1 MNTLLRRSALVRRA
15 LPAALVA
22 TALISGCSTGAAGKV
37 KDAESSAPS
46 SAANGSDAGPLK
58 PVSGGKGQDDPA
70 LQSFY
75 TQKLDWAACPDD
87 PETDGDETELD
98 CAEMRVPLD
107 YANPGARSIDIAVMR
122 YKAADGGSR
131 IGSLLTNPGGPGA
144 SGLEYLENTVQ
155 DLSPDVHRSF
165 DVVGFDPRGVGKSTA
180 VQCLTDAERDK
191 RNSEDGPDPKDQAA
205 YKAFNDKRAKDFA
218 AGCQAKSGDL
228 LKFVG
233 TRNVARDM
241 DVLRYLVG
249 DKKLNYLGF
258 SYGTYLGAL
267 YAEEFPGRTGRL
279 VLDGA
284 VDPAADQLDES
295 VGQQVGFEQS
305 FTRFAKDCA
314 TRAGCPLG
322 SDPAK
327 AAANGVDFLDSLRT
341 KPLPTEDPRRKLTSS
356 LAWTGMIRLLY
367 ADESQ
372 GWKAL
377 RETFAAA
384 MQRGNGSLFL
394 RFADDYNGRDERGR
408 YDNSMDALTVVGC
421 ADSMADAPSPARV
434 QETLAKLRAQAPL
447 FSRDASA
454 DDLDGPGCEFW
465 PFRTPE
471 KPHTVKAAGSAPIL
485 VVGTTGD
492 PATPYAASQK
502 LAQGFEKA
510 TLLTFEGEGHTAYS
524 RGNQCIDDAVNA
536 YLLEGTM
543 PAQGTRCK

>member
-1 MNTLLRRSALVRRA
+1 M
-15 LPAALVA
+15 
-22 TALISGCSTGAAGKV
+22 
-37 KDAESSAPS
+37 
-46 SAANGSDAGPLK
+46 
-58 PVSGGKGQDDPA
+58 
-70 LQSFY
+70 
-75 TQKLDWAACPDD
+75 
-87 PETDGDETELD
+87 
-98 CAEMRVPLD
+98 
-107 YANPGARSIDIAVMR
+107 
-122 YKAADGGSR
+122 
-131 IGSLLTNPGGPGA
+131 
-144 SGLEYLENTVQ
+144 
-155 DLSPDVHRSF
+155 SPDVHRSF

-180 VQCLTDAERDK
+180 VRCLTDAERDK

-205 YKAFNDKRAKDFA
+205 SKAFSDKRAKDFA

-228 LKFVG
+228 LKFAG

-267 YAEEFPGRTGRL
+267 YAEEFPAAPAAWCSTARSTRPPTSSTNRWASRSASSSCVHALREGLRDARRLPAGQRPGEGRHQRRRL
-279 VLDGA
+279 PRQPA
-284 VDPAADQLDES
+284 HQPAAD
-295 VGQQVGFEQS
+295 
-305 FTRFAKDCA
+305 RR
-314 TRAGCPLG
+314 RAPQ
-322 SDPAK
+322 AHVV
-327 AAANGVDFLDSLRT
+327 A
-341 KPLPTEDPRRKLTSS
+341 
-356 LAWTGMIRLLY
+356 AWTGMIRLLY

-384 MQRGNGSLFL
+384 MQRGDGSLFL

-408 YDNSMDALTVVGC
+408 YDNSMDVLTVVGC

-454 DDLDGPGCEFW
+454 DDFDGPGCEFW

-524 RGNQCIDDAVNA
+524 RGNQCIDDAVDA